1 MTTGA
6 SLGGFS
12 AGHLSPLLGPK
23 TVESVISA
31 ARQRTAQPARP
42 EAQPLHQCHHRCPRA
57 RRSKWFHANRRPAPE
72 LSSLWAG
79 ASRTST
85 AAPTRA
91 RQHAR
96 RVQMGAPL
104 RQVACAGDL
113 SRARSLCA
121 AGSMPFS
128 NMVGWGSRA
137 DHAPRGGRRALRAAG
152 CLGGGLA
159 PRARPAPRPW
169 ERKAAQER
177 AWRITGARD
186 PVLQA
191 ARAFSDAA
199 DARFRVVVARYL

>member
-1 MTTGA
+1 MQ
-6 SLGGFS
+6 
-12 AGHLSPLLGPK
+12 
-23 TVESVISA
+23 VSA

-57 RRSKWFHANRRPAPE
+57 RRSKWFHANRRPAPA

-104 RQVACAGDL
+104 RQVARAGDL
-113 SRARSLCA
+113 SRSRSLCA

-159 PRARPAPRPW
+159 PRAQPAPTLWAP
-169 ERKAAQER
+169 E
-177 AWRITGARD
+177 
-186 PVLQA
+186 A
-191 ARAFSDAA
+191 ARGRRGGSRELEILCSRWRVHCPTPPTRAPRLPGGRRPLPVEPVADLAQRDA
-199 DARFRVVVARYL
+199 YT